1 MPEMLFDIV
10 WPDGTPARCYSPSLV
25 VREHLQPE
33 THYRLEDFVV
43 RAGAALDIASERV
56 RAKFGMPCTRALA
69 QKAAIE
75 RRAASFAPDSTV
87 AVRGF
92 DEMPS

>member
-10 WPDGTPARCYSPSLV
+10 WPDGTSARCYSPSLV
-25 VREHLQPE
+25 VKEHLQPD
-33 THYRLEDFVV
+33 TRYGLGDFVA

-75 RRAASFAPDSTV
+75 RRAADFATDDTV
-87 AVRGF
+87 TVRGF
-92 DEMPS
+92 DESPS